1 MDATASAASAGPH
14 GSCLLVVTGARVAPE
29 TLDRAI
35 VRAYALGGRIDVLI
49 PAVLPPTLPISALP
63 SHLAQRLNALRSRA
77 IETFARLQ
85 ACGRIDI
92 VPTRDVCSA
101 LRAASTRRPDE
112 VILAGT
118 AGWRLRRTA
127 HGIAPVTVVSD
138 RASRSRGSGAGV
150 PHERA
155 VVTEL

>member
-1 MDATASAASAGPH
+1 MEALTAAQTSPER
-14 GSCLLVVTGARVAPE
+14 SCLLVVTGARVAPE
-29 TLDRAI
+29 TLEAAIERAHT
-35 VRAYALGGRIDVLI
+35 ACGRIDVLI
-49 PAVLPPTLPISALP
+49 PAVLPPTLPISAMP
-63 SHLAQRLNALRSRA
+63 RHLALRLSVLRERA

-85 ACGRIDI
+85 ARGRIDI

-101 LRAASTRRPDE
+101 LRAASAGRPDE

-118 AGWRLRRTA
+118 AGWRLRRAA

-138 RASRSRGSGAGV
+138 RATRSRRSGAGV
-150 PHERA
+150 RHERA